1 MQQTLKSVSLPTLM
15 ASPYQCPDSC
25 LKYSVRFAW
34 GHSRKTTIMRTFGIC
49 PQVSQGVLVRGTGW
63 EHRLWAQVPGS
74 DDCGLCA
81 EQLHSSVSVLV
92 RSQPS
97 VELKMG
103 QPKTEG
109 LQSLSSSPW
118 VTGQPGA
125 APIVGQGSICHKVVP
140 LLSLLQLATVNMPLA
155 HCSFTTQ
162 SNHTSNFILARNRL

>member
-1 MQQTLKSVSLPTLM
+1 M
-15 ASPYQCPDSC
+15 
-25 LKYSVRFAW
+25 
-34 GHSRKTTIMRTFGIC
+34 
-49 PQVSQGVLVRGTGW
+49 
-63 EHRLWAQVPGS
+63 PGS

-103 QPKTEG
+103 

-118 VTGQPGA
+118 VRGQPGA
-125 APIVGQGSICHKVVP
+125 APIVGQGSICLKVVP

-155 HCSFTTQ
+155 HCSFTSQ